1 MIDAGG
7 GEKMKKIA
15 LLLAI
20 VLILSTPLSAHA
32 AEPRMLSIYPG
43 ISFSGTTAECSLAVT
58 GDYADD
64 EIDVVIKLW
73 RGSTCLRT
81 WYASGEG
88 YVFWEDTATVTK
100 GQTYKLTVDVTVND
114 VLKPRV
120 STSGTC

>member
-1 MIDAGG
+1 
-7 GEKMKKIA
+7 MKKIA

-20 VLILSTPLSAHA
+20 VLILSTPLSVHA

>member
-1 MIDAGG
+1 
-7 GEKMKKIA
+7 MKKIA
-15 LLLAI
+15 LILAV
-20 VLILSTPLSAHA
+20 VLMLSTPLSAHA
-32 AEPRMLSIYPG
+32 AEERMLSIYPG

-81 WYASGEG
+81 WYDSGEG

-100 GQTYKLTVDVTVND
+100 GKTYTLTVDVTIND
-114 VLKPRV
+114 VTKPRV